1 MHKRTH
7 FRQTTTLDAR
17 LAQEAKR
24 CRDRA
29 EMMLPSLERDHLL
42 VRARH
47 VETAAHMADGL
58 SSPRSLSSKV

>member
-1 MHKRTH
+1 MYKRT
-7 FRQTTTLDAR
+7 RIKQTTTLDAR
-17 LAQEAKR
+17 LCQEAKR

-42 VRARH
+42 LRARH
-47 VETAAHMADGL
+47 VETAAHMADWL